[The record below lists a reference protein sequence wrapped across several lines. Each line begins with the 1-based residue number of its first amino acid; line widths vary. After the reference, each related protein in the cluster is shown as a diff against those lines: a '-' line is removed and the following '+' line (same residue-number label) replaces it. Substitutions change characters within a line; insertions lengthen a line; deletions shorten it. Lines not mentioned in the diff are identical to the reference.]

1 MYMGRQGIGGYAG
14 TCLRVDLTHERISEV
29 TFDEKTLQM
38 YIGGTG
44 LGSKIL
50 YDEVAPTIEWRH
62 PDNRLIIASGPL
74 GGTSIGGSGSIS
86 VITKGALTNGAT
98 STQANGY
105 FGAFLKRSGYDALI
119 LQGVAPRWL
128 YLHLDQGVTELR
140 DANHLLGS
148 ATYDT
153 ADRVKAELGQ
163 GDLQMSVVSIG
174 PAGEHLVRFAGLFV
188 DKGHAAAHNG
198 TGAVMGSKRLKAIAV
213 ARGTRTVA
221 VQDRARLV
229 QVAQQF
235 RDDPS
240 WEDIP
245 ASLRDFRTTVGG
257 VYNSH
262 QAGLGTL
269 PIKNYTTAVWEIS
282 EEQVQEFSED
292 AIKTRFTPIPHACW
306 ACRKPH
312 SSLLTIP
319 EGPFHG
325 MLVEE
330 PEYEQ
335 LAAWGPLID
344 NREVTAAVMLSGV
357 CDRLGFDNNEAGWL
371 IAWLME
377 CYDRGYLTRA
387 TLGGL
392 DVQWGNVDTVRQ
404 LLYLIA
410 HRQGCGEWLAEGVM
424 RASQRVGGAA
434 AECAIY
440 TLKGN
445 TPRGHDHRTRWKEMF
460 DTATSGTGTLE
471 TWMVTPARPELAGP
485 GYPDAV
491 AEYTASAKGRMIFED
506 SLVTCV
512 FNTWTNLPLLV
523 EAVNAATGWD
533 LTEEEAQMVGRRAV
547 NLFRVFNLRCGIG
560 PELDYPSAR
569 YGSTPTD
576 GPAQGIAI
584 APEWRGMLERYYH
597 AMGWDVQHGHP
608 LPDTLRRLGLD
619 AVIADV
625 PQT

>member
-1 MYMGRQGIGGYAG
+1 MGQQGLGGYMGK
-14 TCLRVDLTHERISEV
+14 CLRVDLTHERVSEV
-29 TFDEKTLQM
+29 TFDEQTLRM
-38 YIGGTG
+38 YIGGTS

-50 YDEVAPTIEWRH
+50 YDEVPPTTDWGH

-86 VITKGALTNGAT
+86 VVTKGALTNGAT
-98 STQANGY
+98 ATQANGY
-105 FGAFLKRSGYDALI
+105 FGSFMKRSGYDGVI

-128 YLHLDQGVTELR
+128 YLHLDHGVAELR
-140 DANHLLGS
+140 EANHLLGS
-148 ATYDT
+148 ETYDT
-153 ADRVKAELGQ
+153 ADRLKAELGKD
-163 GDLQMSVVSIG
+163 DLQMSVISIG

-198 TGAVMGSKRLKAIAV
+198 TGAVMGAKRLKAIAV
-213 ARGTRTVA
+213 ARGTSAVV
-221 VQDRARLV
+221 VQDAARLA
-229 QVAQQF
+229 QVAQHF

-245 ASLRDFRTTVGG
+245 PSLKEFRTTVGG

-262 QAGLGTL
+262 RAGVGTL
-269 PIKNYTTAVWEIS
+269 PIKNYTTTLWDIS
-282 EEQVQEFSED
+282 EEQVSEFSEE
-292 AIKTRFTPIPHACW
+292 AIKTRFAPTPHACW
-306 ACRKPH
+306 ACQKPH
-312 SSLLTIP
+312 SSLMTIP
-319 EGPFHG
+319 EGPFQG
-325 MLVEE
+325 MVVEE

-344 NREVTAAVMLSGV
+344 NREVTGAVMLSGV

-371 IAWLME
+371 IAWVME
-377 CYDRGYLTRA
+377 CYDQGYLTREA
-387 TLGGL
+387 LGGL
-392 DVQWGNVDTVRQ
+392 DMQWGNIDAVRQ

-410 HRQGCGEWLAEGVM
+410 HRHGCGEWLAEGVM

-434 AECAIY
+434 ARCAIY

-445 TPRGHDHRTRWKEMF
+445 TPRGHDHRIRWKEMF

-471 TWMVTPARPELAGP
+471 TWMVTPVHPELAGP

-533 LTEEEAQMVGRRAV
+533 LTEEEAQTVGRRAV
-547 NLFRVFNLRCGIG
+547 NLFRVFNLRAGIG
-560 PELDYPSAR
+560 PELDAPSER
-569 YGSTPTD
+569 YGSTPVD
-576 GPAQGIAI
+576 GPAQGISI
-584 APEWRGMLERYYH
+584 APEWRGMLARYYR
-597 AMGWDVQHGHP
+597 AMGWDVQRGQP
-608 LPDTLRRLGLD
+608 LPATLRQLGLD
-619 AVIADV
+619 AVIEDL
-625 PQT
+625 PCS